1 MFKSK
6 SSMMKC
12 VLNLCLAAAA
22 TTVAQAQIYKLHN
35 ADVGV
40 AATGQFTTTLTSN
53 GLVDQNTTMSPGLVF
68 TLRDHPVA
76 WAGVEFNYGFTRY
89 SQRYTYTASAG
100 GVTGTGQISDSN
112 SVHEAT
118 AAYLFHPHFRH
129 LQPFVGIGGGALD
142 FMPTQG
148 PNQWRGAGLLEA
160 GLDIPTRN
168 PHFGFRVQGRS
179 LYYRAPNF
187 NIAGGS
193 SQSWVVTTQPSGG
206 VYIRF

>member
-1 MFKSK
+1 MLNPKLTLRT
-6 SSMMKC
+6 C
-12 VLNLCLAAAA
+12 VLNLCLFTAA
-22 TTVAQAQIYKLHN
+22 TVAAHSQVYKLHN
-35 ADVGV
+35 ADVGIS
-40 AATGQFTTTLTSN
+40 ADGQFTTTLESGTAVN
-53 GLVDQNTTMSPGLVF
+53 QQTTWSPGLVF

-89 SQRYTYTASAG
+89 SQRYTYQVG
-100 GVTGTGQISDSN
+100 GTSNFATLSDSN

-187 NIAGGS
+187 NIAGAS
-193 SQSWVVTTQPSGG
+193 SKSWVVTTQPTAG

>member
-1 MFKSK
+1 MLTLRN
-6 SSMMKC
+6 C
-12 VLNLCLAAAA
+12 VLNLCVAA
-22 TTVAQAQIYKLHN
+22 TITATAHAQIYKLHN

-40 AATGQFTTTLTSN
+40 AATYQLTETLNSNNPSVLQQTTN
-53 GLVDQNTTMSPGLVF
+53 SPGLVF

-89 SQRYTYTASAG
+89 SQRYTYQVAG
-100 GVTGTGQISDSN
+100 TNTFSTLSDSN

-129 LQPFVGIGGGALD
+129 LQPFIGIGGGAMD

-168 PHFGFRVQGRS
+168 PHFGFRAQGRS
-179 LYYRAPNF
+179 LFYRAPNF
-187 NIAGGS
+187 NIVGAS
-193 SQSWVVTTQPSGG
+193 SKSWVATTEPSGG
-206 VYIRF
+206 VYFRF

>member
-1 MFKSK
+1 MLKSK

-12 VLNLCLAAAA
+12 VLNVCLVAAASA
-22 TTVAQAQIYKLHN
+22 VGHAQIYKLHN
-35 ADVGV
+35 ADVGI
-40 AATGQFTTTLTSN
+40 AATGQFTTPLTSN
-53 GLVDQNTTMSPGLVF
+53 GIVNQNTTMSPGLVF

-76 WAGVEFNYGFTRY
+76 WAGVELNYGFTRY
-89 SQRYTYTASAG
+89 SQRYTYTNG
-100 GVTGTGQISDSN
+100 GATGTIGDSN

-148 PNQWRGAGLLEA
+148 QNQWRGAGLLEA

-187 NIAGGS
+187 DIKGGS

-206 VYIRF
+206 AYIRF

>member
-1 MFKSK
+1 MLKSK
-6 SSMMKC
+6 SSLMKC
-12 VLNLCLAAAA
+12 VLNVCVAAALG
-22 TTVAQAQIYKLHN
+22 TVAQAQVYKLHN
-35 ADVGV
+35 ADVGIS
-40 AATGQFTTTLTSN
+40 ADGQFTTTLTSN
-53 GLVDQNTTMSPGLVF
+53 NPAVIQRTTLSPGLVF

-89 SQRYTYTASAG
+89 SQRISYNNPGSAG
-100 GVTGTGQISDSN
+100 TISDSN

-118 AAYLFHPHFRH
+118 TAYLFHPHFRH
-129 LQPFVGIGGGALD
+129 LQPFVGVGGGALD

-148 PNQWRGAGLLEA
+148 PNQWRWTGLLEA
-160 GLDIPTRN
+160 GLDIPTSN

-187 NIAGGS
+187 NIAGAAS
-193 SQSWVVTTQPSGG
+193 RSWVVTTQPTGG

>member
-1 MFKSK
+1 MLSLRT
-6 SSMMKC
+6 C
-12 VLNLCLAAAA
+12 VLNLCLVATGTAAAN
-22 TTVAQAQIYKLHN
+22 AQIYKLHN
-35 ADVGV
+35 ADVGI
-40 AATGQFTTTLTSN
+40 AATGQLTTTLTSN
-53 GLVDQNTTMSPGLVF
+53 TNVIQQTTNSPGLVF

-89 SQRYTYTASAG
+89 SQRFHYP
-100 GVTGTGQISDSN
+100 VTGSTAYGDISDSN

-129 LQPFVGIGGGALD
+129 LQPFIGIGGGALD
-142 FMPTQG
+142 FVPTQG
-148 PNQWRGAGLLEA
+148 SNQWRGAGLLEA

-179 LYYRAPNF
+179 LVYRAPNF
-187 NIAGGS
+187 NIVGAS
-193 SQSWVVTTQPSGG
+193 SKSWVVTPEPSGG